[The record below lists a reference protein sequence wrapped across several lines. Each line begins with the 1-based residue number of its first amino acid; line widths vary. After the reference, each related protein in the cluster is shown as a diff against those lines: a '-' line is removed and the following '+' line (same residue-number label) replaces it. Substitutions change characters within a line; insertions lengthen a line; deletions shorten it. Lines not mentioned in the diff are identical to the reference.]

1 MPCDLRRPRTSRFQ
15 TRGAAAL
22 VLALLAPAAP
32 AQAQDPVQIPV
43 PGDEEPEAPRVRN
56 AFVADPV
63 LSRGSLLF
71 HVEGGGLSMTRLYQ
85 GIPGQQGTDR
95 PGHFLLLPELGV
107 DHAPGLAPTED
118 RLRALTASDQ
128 APRLVLGATRGRFS
142 SNEQVIPMRV
152 SYGLLDRVTLGVTV
166 PVVRRRVDA
175 LLRLSPDGANVG
187 RNPALDPD
195 GPVTPFLTQ
204 SQGALADLQA
214 AVDDWCAQAG
224 EEDARCQEGRALAQ
238 EMEAFLTD
246 LSAAYDEE
254 ALFPRAGSDLGALL
268 SGRWAGFREGAQ
280 EWEVASPD
288 ALPLSLQGVD
298 EETFRSQVVEPAW
311 GATGFPLETPRAFL
325 LLGDVEAHVSVAL
338 LQGRADDPGP
348 VRVRSALVGTVRF
361 PTGTPDSLRI
371 VAPLDPPRG
380 VGGVELRSVTDVL
393 LPGRFAAL
401 AVVEVGTHG
410 TRELTLLA
418 PDPDQPFVPGATR
431 TEARWS
437 PGDHLRISVTPRYHL
452 RPALSLGAGWR
463 YLARR
468 PDRYESMVPDGPPI
482 FQADRGPRLHHLE
495 LELRFSAMEPPMVE
509 ALRFPLEVF
518 VRGSR
523 TVSGS
528 GPLAAAERRLQI
540 GGRLVLLR

>member
-1 MPCDLRRPRTSRFQ
+1 MPRALPQLRTPGPQVWS
-15 TRGAAAL
+15 AVAL
-22 VLALLAPAAP
+22 VLGLLGPTGWV
-32 AQAQDPVQIPV
+32 QAQV
-43 PGDEEPEAPRVRN
+43 PGEEEPEAPRPRN

-63 LSRGSLLF
+63 LGRGSLLF
-71 HVEGGGLSMTRLYQ
+71 QVGAGGLSMTRLYQ
-85 GIPGQQGTDR
+85 GIPGEPGSDR
-95 PGHFLLLPELGV
+95 PGHFLFLPELGV
-107 DHAPGLAPTED
+107 EHAPELAPTED
-118 RLRALTASDQ
+118 RLRALTASDE

-142 SNEQVIPMRV
+142 ANEQVVPMRV

-166 PVVRRRVDA
+166 PVVRRRVDT

-187 RNPALDPD
+187 RNPALDAD
-195 GPVTPFLTQ
+195 GPVAPFLSQ
-204 SQGALADLQA
+204 SQGALADLQG
-214 AVDDWCAQAG
+214 AVEDWCAQAG
-224 EEDARCQEGRALAQ
+224 EEDARCQEGRALVQ
-238 EMEAFLTD
+238 EMSTFLDD

-268 SGRWAGFREGAQ
+268 SGRWSGFREGAQ
-280 EWEVASPD
+280 EWEVESPET
-288 ALPLSLQGVD
+288 LPLALLGVD
-298 EETFRSQVVEPAW
+298 DETFRSQVVEPAW
-311 GATGFPLETPRAFL
+311 GPTGFPLETPRAFL
-325 LLGDVEAHVSVAL
+325 ILGDVEAHVSLGL
-338 LQGRADDPGP
+338 LRGRADDPGP

-418 PDPDQPFVPGATR
+418 PDPAQPFVPGAAR

-437 PGDHLRISVTPRYHL
+437 PGDHLRVSVTPRYHL
-452 RPALSLGAGWR
+452 HRALSLGAGWR

-495 LELRFSAMEPPMVE
+495 LELRFTAMDSP
-509 ALRFPLEVF
+509 AADDLRFPLEVF
-518 VRGSR
+518 LRGSR

-528 GPLAAAERRLQI
+528 GPLAPAERRLQI
-540 GGRLVLLR
+540 GGRLVIRR